1 MRGEDAREYP
11 PICVAT
17 DGWRP
22 LAATAHIRSFWRFEL
37 ALGAWGGVLN
47 PV

>member
-1 MRGEDAREYP
+1 M
-11 PICVAT
+11 
-17 DGWRP
+17 DGGHW
-22 LAATAHIRSFWRFEL
+22 AATAHIRSFWRFEL